1 MTNDAGGNDD
11 NDKATR
17 ESMSSVHVLRTHNIQ
32 NELISICEVN
42 ERSTLMI
49 RNQSS

>member
-17 ESMSSVHVLRTHNIQ
+17 ESMSSIHVAY
-32 NELISICEVN
+32 
-42 ERSTLMI
+42 TLY
-49 RNQSS
+49 SK